1 MVYYGIALIGMLFIG
16 FFRLDE
22 LIFRRK
28 KKNKR
33 PGSGQQRKKPGLRA
47 FSDPDGKPWKKP

>member
-1 MVYYGIALIGMLFIG
+1 MLFIG